1 MQGLDDLCG
10 QSESLPLIAV
20 VFLAYNP
27 NVTSWSKLL
36 DHSELSLLQHS
47 KF

>member
-1 MQGLDDLCG
+1 MQGPDDLCG

-27 NVTSWSKLL
+27 CMTSQLKLP
-36 DHSELSLLQHS
+36 DRSELGLSHWS
-47 KF
+47 